1 MEEWDGGEASGV
13 KAEANGRDGAADM
26 YAGRVDATRRSEPV
40 DEICRRLNA
49 RRLAFQY
56 AGQASLVVEAA
67 SAVYRDPCDETK
79 PATMLMVVP
88 AVPDALRR
96 PVEQVS
102 TWQRHDERK
111 GRLVAKPVPD
121 WVLRQVVAER
131 GAGLPSLLGVADH
144 PVFHNGQLIGG
155 HLGFHPPT
163 NLYIHSDVIR
173 EHRWP
178 DPVDAAR
185 FLAGNWLGRFPF
197 REAGDLERALLLPLT
212 LLTRRTM
219 IRGGA
224 PLFFITSP
232 EARSGKSLLARC
244 AILAVTGMTP
254 ATVPFKSNSEEFNK
268 TFDAAVLEGQTTIFL
283 NNAPNGWRVGTAEL
297 DAYAD
302 SDEYSPRILGVSSK
316 RTVPALAVVVVCG
329 NNIVAA
335 GDTTTRVLE
344 VRLER
349 KKDEAGLVAALDFTA
364 ANRPKILSALAEVL
378 RHTAPPVPAESRFPA
393 WEGIVARP
401 LMGLLGAS
409 TTLQGIAEAVS
420 GSAANPDYEDF
431 ILRLAD
437 LADDREHAALLDEDR
452 EPARW
457 LPAVDLIADP
467 GCSEALS
474 QLLTRKGVPP
484 VLRPN
489 NLPTQL
495 APSRIR
501 PPAAIVCAS
510 ARGPRRPKTPAKG
523 AETALPSTSPQ
534 SQPIENAQK
543 TAGPQEP
550 QRDPSYSKFGSP
562 CQNPA

>member
-1 MEEWDGGEASGV
+1 M
-13 KAEANGRDGAADM
+13 
-26 YAGRVDATRRSEPV
+26 
-40 DEICRRLNA
+40 
-49 RRLAFQY
+49 
-56 AGQASLVVEAA
+56 VEAA
-67 SAVYRDPCDETK
+67 SAVYRDPGDETK
-79 PATMLMVVP
+79 PASILMVVP

-121 WVLRQVVAER
+121 WVLRQIVAER

-163 NLYIHSDVIR
+163 NLYIHSDAMR

-185 FLAGNWLGRFPF
+185 FLAENWLGRFPF

-244 AILAVTGMTP
+244 PILAITGTIP

-302 SDEYSPRILGVSSK
+302 SDEYSPRILGASSK

-335 GDTTTRVLE
+335 GDTTTRMLE

-378 RHTAPPVPAESRFPA
+378 RHAAPPVTAESRFPA

-401 LMGLLGAS
+401 LMNLLGAS
-409 TTLQGIAEAVS
+409 TTLEGIAEAIS

-437 LADDREHAALLDEDR
+437 LADARERAALLAEDR

-457 LPAVDLIADP
+457 LTASDVIADP
-467 GCSEALS
+467 GCSEALG
-474 QLLTRKGVPP
+474 QLLTRKGVPL

-489 NLPTQL
+489 NLPKQL
-495 APSRIR
+495 APFKDQAAAGHRLRISER
-501 PPAAIVCAS
+501 LLT
-510 ARGPRRPKTPAKG
+510 PKNPGERVRNRTFWHFT
-523 AETALPSTSPQ
+523 AEPT
-534 SQPIENAQK
+534 
-543 TAGPQEP
+543 
-550 QRDPSYSKFGSP
+550 D
-562 CQNPA
+562 